1 MVSISTTP
9 VVFDVLSLRLA
20 NIDYCILHQILFF
33 LKKRNIYYLLKHEAS
48 DVQSQFLINSHIK
61 MSDFKISQAE
71 A

>member
-1 MVSISTTP
+1 MVSISMNP
-9 VVFDVLSLRLA
+9 VVFDVLSLRVA
-20 NIDYCILHQILFF
+20 NIDYYILHQIL
-33 LKKRNIYYLLKHEAS
+33 LKKKRNIYYLLKHEAS